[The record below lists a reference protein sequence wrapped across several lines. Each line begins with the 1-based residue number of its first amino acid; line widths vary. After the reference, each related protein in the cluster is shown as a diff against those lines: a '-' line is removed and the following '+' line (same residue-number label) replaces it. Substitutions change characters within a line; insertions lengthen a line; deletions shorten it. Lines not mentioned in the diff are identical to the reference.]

1 MDKIESLWQKYS
13 VIYES
18 YLTIERN
25 FTDNSVESYMRDV
38 RQFIEYTLER
48 DIDIPSDITPIDLNN
63 FMAHIYDKGI
73 KKSSQARVLSGV
85 KSFFNYL
92 LANNLIEV
100 SPANFIES
108 PKLSRP
114 LPEVLSI
121 DDIDRII
128 DNIDT
133 SHPQGFRNKAIIE
146 TIYSC
151 GIRASELTSLTINDI
166 FFEDGFIRVNGKG
179 RKQRIVPISDRAI
192 IYINEYMEQRSTLN
206 VTPKQQEY
214 LFLNRRGH
222 QLTRVMIHTI
232 ISRAAKFVGITKAV
246 GPHTLRHS
254 FATHM
259 LVGGANIRQVQ
270 DLLGHESVITT
281 EIYTHLDITNLAD
294 TLENHHPLKL

>member
-1 MDKIESLWQKYS
+1 MDRKEPLWQENSRKYQT
-13 VIYES
+13 

-25 FTDNSVESYMRDV
+25 FADNSVESYMRDL
-38 RQFIEYTLER
+38 RQFVEYAVER
-48 DIDIPSDITPIDLNN
+48 GINSPKDVTVSDINN
-63 FMAHIYDKGI
+63 FMACVYDKGV

-92 LANNLIEV
+92 VANNLV
-100 SPANFIES
+100 DSSPVEFIES
-108 PKLSRP
+108 PKLTRS

-121 DDIDRII
+121 DDIDKII

-133 SHPQGFRNKAIIE
+133 NHPQGFRNKAIIE

-151 GIRASELTSLTINDI
+151 GIRASELISLTMNDV
-166 FFEDGFIRVNGKG
+166 FFNDGFIRVNGKG

-192 IYINEYMEQRSTLN
+192 EYIKEYMNQRNTM
-206 VTPKQQEY
+206 TPSSKHQDC
-214 LFLNRRGH
+214 LFLNRRGN

-232 ISRAAKFVGITKAV
+232 ISRAAKYAGITKSV

-254 FATHM
+254 FATHL

-270 DLLGHESVITT
+270 DLLGHESVVTT

-294 TLENHHPLKL
+294 SLEKHHPLKL